1 MGQNIHFGTDGWR
14 GAIAEDYT
22 FANVRRCAQGFSDYL
37 VNHGKKGEQV
47 VVGYDKRFLS
57 EYFALAVS
65 EVLVANGMRVYLT
78 NGATPTPVIA
88 FSVVN
93 KKAAG
98 AVNITASHNPPTDNG
113 LKVRDENG
121 GAIPPQGLTEIES
134 YIPDSADEIKSIP
147 IEEAVTKQL
156 IQRFDPKPTYITHLA
171 DLIDLKPIRDAGL
184 NIVFDAMW
192 GNGATWFSTLL
203 NGSKTQVYEIHNTRN
218 PIYPE
223 MLRPEPIQPNIDV
236 GLSTTVKH
244 HE

>member
-78 NGATPTPVIA
+78 NGATPTPIIA

-93 KKAAG
+93 KKACG

-113 LKVRDENG
+113 VKVRDEHG
-121 GAIPPQGLTEIES
+121 GAIAPEGLLKIES
-134 YIPDSADEIKSIP
+134 QIPDKIDQVKRLSPGNSLTSQPLFE
-147 IEEAVTKQL
+147 
-156 IQRFDPKPTYITHLA
+156 RFDPAPTYIEHLK
-171 DLIDLKPIRDAGL
+171 DLIDL
-184 NIVFDAMW
+184 
-192 GNGATWFSTLL
+192 
-203 NGSKTQVYEIHNTRN
+203 Q
-218 PIYPE
+218 
-223 MLRPEPIQPNIDV
+223 
-236 GLSTTVKH
+236 
-244 HE
+244 